1 MVNCPHDDKAECCG
15 NCPYPVVL
23 IATHHRLKITCKNIE
38 SLLNQTLVPKIVV
51 VTSDQ
56 DEAIY
61 FAETYGIE
69 SLYHKNEPLGAK
81 WQYGVRDANPLII
94 LGSDDIL
101 APDYVEQVCR
111 KIKEGFDF
119 IGTTAWYSYD
129 EYRNRV
135 YDTCYINKNQD
146 FPIGSGRAYS
156 SVLLN
161 KMKFKLFDTSLGKKL
176 DDFGYYSAIKQSA
189 KTFIIR
195 SPEILAVKG
204 DWAQMNPM
212 HKYLT
217 SKNIQVQNA
226 DLDVLKKF
234 DYVPD

>member
-1 MVNCPHDDKAECCG
+1 MVNCPHDDKANCC
-15 NCPYPVVL
+15 NRCPYPVVL

-38 SLLNQTLVPKIVV
+38 SLQKQTLVPKIIV

-56 DEAIY
+56 DESVY

-81 WQYGVRDANPLII
+81 WQYGVCDANPLII

-111 KIKEGFDF
+111 KITDGYDF
-119 IGTTAWYSYD
+119 VGTTAWYSYD
-129 EYRNRV
+129 EYRQRV
-135 YDTCYINKNQD
+135 YDTSYTNKNSD

-156 SVLLN
+156 SQLLN
-161 KMKFKLFDTSLGKKL
+161 KMKFKLFDVGRARQL
-176 DDFGYYSAIKQSA
+176 DDFGYYSAMKYSA

-204 DWAQMNPM
+204 DWISMNPM

-217 SKNIQVQNA
+217 SKNIHMQNA
-226 DLDVLKKF
+226 SLEILKKF
-234 DYVPD
+234 DYVL